1 MTPQVTLTA
10 NSIRLTAA
18 VKEMVEKQKARKGSK
33 GKGREGKGNWSAK
46 QRPEGQVGLA

>member
-1 MTPQVTLTA
+1 MTPQVALTA

-18 VKEMVEKQKARKGSK
+18 VKEKVEKQKARKGSK
-33 GKGREGKGNWSAK
+33 GKGREGKGNWSDK